1 MVVKRGRRALS
12 LVFLGLI
19 MGLCGLGMEVQP
31 QKALAVGPPSAHVSM
46 AVSIKGEQG
55 PQNFEIE
62 IWTKEDRLRLD
73 LIFPVPELGRAKMKG
88 VVVVTPEEGYLYLPQ
103 LNMATKLPPM
113 ADLLAEDL
121 DLPLDLSEH
130 TMAIS
135 EDITV
140 LLKEGRFTPDL
151 LAWMEEELDLSDKE
165 VGKLRRGGLS
175 DENVLALMEKALGE
189 GERVRILGQEEVDGK
204 KCTLFE
210 ITSADG
216 SKTRIWLAQGEKER
230 YPWRME
236 AVDDSGATV
245 MTMEIL
251 ELDLEA
257 KIPDSEF
264 KLPPNVIIAKE
275 ESLAGLKRGMLGKG

>member
-1 MVVKRGRRALS
+1 VV
-12 LVFLGLI
+12 I
-19 MGLCGLGMEVQP
+19 
-31 QKALAVGPPSAHVSM
+31 
-46 AVSIKGEQG
+46 
-55 PQNFEIE
+55 
-62 IWTKEDRLRLD
+62 
-73 LIFPVPELGRAKMKG
+73 
-88 VVVVTPEEGYLYLPQ
+88 VTPEEGYIYLPQ

-140 LLKEGRFTPDL
+140 LLKEGRLTPDL

-165 VGKLRRGGLS
+165 VGELRRGGLS
-175 DENVLALMEKALGE
+175 NENVLALMEKALGE
-189 GERVRILGQEEVDGK
+189 GERVRVLGQEEVVGGK

-245 MTMEIL
+245 MTMKIL
-251 ELDLEA
+251 KLDLEA

-264 KLPPNVIIAKE
+264 ELPSNVIIARE

>member
-1 MVVKRGRRALS
+1 
-12 LVFLGLI
+12 
-19 MGLCGLGMEVQP
+19 
-31 QKALAVGPPSAHVSM
+31 
-46 AVSIKGEQG
+46 
-55 PQNFEIE
+55 
-62 IWTKEDRLRLD
+62 
-73 LIFPVPELGRAKMKG
+73 
-88 VVVVTPEEGYLYLPQ
+88 
-103 LNMATKLPPM
+103 M

-135 EDITV
+135 EDIMV

-151 LAWMEEELDLSDKE
+151 LAWMKEELELSDKE
-165 VGKLRRGGLS
+165 VGKLRRDSLS

-189 GERVRILGQEEVDGK
+189 GGRARVLGQEEVGGK

-210 ITSADG
+210 IMSADG

-245 MTMEIL
+245 MTMEITKI
-251 ELDLEA
+251 DLGA

-264 KLPPNVIIAKE
+264 ELPSNVVIARE

>member
-1 MVVKRGRRALS
+1 MVKRGRRALS
-12 LVFLGLI
+12 LVFLGLVI
-19 MGLCGLGMEVQP
+19 GLCGFSVEVQP
-31 QKALAVGPPSAHVSM
+31 QKALAAHPPSAHVSM
-46 AVSIKGEQG
+46 AVSIKGAEG
-55 PQNFEIE
+55 PQNFKIE
-62 IWTKEDRLRLD
+62 IRTKEDRLRLD
-73 LIFPVPELGRAKMKG
+73 LIFPVPELGGAKMKG
-88 VVVVTPEEGYLYLPQ
+88 VVIVTPEEGYLYFPQ
-103 LNMATKLPPM
+103 VNVATKLPPM
-113 ADLLAEDL
+113 ADLLSEDL

-135 EDITV
+135 EDIMI

-151 LAWMEEELDLSDKE
+151 LAWMKEELDLSDKE
-165 VGKLRRGGLS
+165 VAKLRRDGLS

-189 GERVRILGQEEVDGK
+189 GEEARILGQEEVGDR

-210 ITSADG
+210 IMSADG
-216 SKTRIWLAQGEKER
+216 SKTRIWLAQGEKKR

-236 AVDDSGATV
+236 SVDDGGATV

-264 KLPPNVIIAKE
+264 KLPPNVIIAE
-275 ESLAGLKRGMLGKG
+275 GESLVGML